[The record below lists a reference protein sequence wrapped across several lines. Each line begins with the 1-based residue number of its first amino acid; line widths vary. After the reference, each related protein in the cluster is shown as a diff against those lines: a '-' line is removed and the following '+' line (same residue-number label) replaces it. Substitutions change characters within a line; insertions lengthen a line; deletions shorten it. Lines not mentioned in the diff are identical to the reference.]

1 MVAPT
6 RSICQAKVVVAPR
19 TASALHLPDSLPH
32 LDPPPGTT
40 WNLPPP
46 ANLHLRSPENQF
58 NLPSTTCLQMDTKPE
73 MVPVINNRINLE
85 PHKTVVSFPSDNRS
99 QCSLNGD
106 TLNKSFEQWQ
116 RMSTPSSASS
126 SSHYSSLSLTLERRP
141 RRGLPPRVPPKPL
154 RPSCL
159 QPPSPSLLPDLKAG
173 TGVNSDSGISGA
185 PGATSPQSSL
195 SSISCVGENKRKDEE
210 GGTLLQDSGQWRTFA
225 RLLDGLEEFK
235 GLEKEESFLGSLGG
249 REAREEQQHLEE
261 QWRLH
266 CIVVEE
272 LGRKLETEASLRER
286 DKFLVHV
293 GEVINR
299 TLLDLLLVFQVRV
312 VTALLA
318 SLGWRLAQ
326 AQEHQGWHQ
335 GGAEK
340 VCVAN
345 PDKRR
350 QFFRVQT
357 TIGKHGAG

>member
-1 MVAPT
+1 M
-6 RSICQAKVVVAPR
+6 
-19 TASALHLPDSLPH
+19 
-32 LDPPPGTT
+32 
-40 WNLPPP
+40 
-46 ANLHLRSPENQF
+46 
-58 NLPSTTCLQMDTKPE
+58 
-73 MVPVINNRINLE
+73 
-85 PHKTVVSFPSDNRS
+85 
-99 QCSLNGD
+99 
-106 TLNKSFEQWQ
+106 
-116 RMSTPSSASS
+116 
-126 SSHYSSLSLTLERRP
+126 
-141 RRGLPPRVPPKPL
+141 
-154 RPSCL
+154 
-159 QPPSPSLLPDLKAG
+159 
-173 TGVNSDSGISGA
+173 
-185 PGATSPQSSL
+185 
-195 SSISCVGENKRKDEE
+195 
-210 GGTLLQDSGQWRTFA
+210 
-225 RLLDGLEEFK
+225 EEFK

-272 LGRKLETEASLRER
+272 LGRRLEVQASLRER
-286 DKFLVHV
+286 DKFIVHV